1 MQVQSPAAGPGV
13 NAAMSSLNPRAYTVG
28 AICPSGRSREAFMK
42 SNFVKLAAVFAAL
55 VSLTLPAGAQFV
67 EDFHGAKLAVDPD
80 AAHTGWQ
87 ALTGSG
93 EATVSFTQKN
103 HHGFMT
109 VDARKD
115 RRNVYWAII
124 KRSISAGIDA
134 DELARPD
141 RELRLEAKIRIS
153 DAPRRVHFQI
163 NHTRTA
169 NVHINLR
176 EFDIA
181 DTNWHTISFTTKD
194 FDATPKD
201 EIFFVFGMTDM
212 GRAVYT
218 TEIAYIKVSV
228 VDPAKVGPDLGMPLK
243 YRPKMPP
250 LDFYANAIPVFQ
262 DAIVDAA
269 YPAVNFRAW
278 TALEPDEGA
287 IGTQVLATSGTQ
299 MIVLRWDLSKFKG
312 KTPDG
317 WGVLELTTNSVQW
330 APTNLEEFGYL
341 RTVEIKAGDPNWMH
355 DSVTRDSL
363 FHGKSEL
370 DILNGQLIFD
380 VQPALQRGEKTLIS
394 INPAVM
400 ARLISGE
407 TKGLAIYPQGAVNA
421 SFASSQSPTPSARP
435 SLHFNVK

>member
-1 MQVQSPAAGPGV
+1 
-13 NAAMSSLNPRAYTVG
+13 
-28 AICPSGRSREAFMK
+28 MK
-42 SNFVKLAAVFAAL
+42 LSAVKIAAVCAAL
-55 VSLTLPAGAQFV
+55 FAFSQAASAEFLENFS
-67 EDFHGAKLAVDPD
+67 GAKLALDSQSHKGW
-80 AAHTGWQ
+80 AAF
-87 ALTGSG
+87 TGSG

-115 RRNVYWAII
+115 RRNIYWALI
-124 KRSISAGIDA
+124 KRSISADIDA
-134 DELARPD
+134 NELARPD
-141 RELRLEAKIRIS
+141 RELRLEAKLRIS

-176 EFDIA
+176 EFDIP
-181 DTNWHTISFTTKD
+181 DTGWHVITFTTKD
-194 FDATPKD
+194 FDATPQD
-201 EIFFVFGMTDM
+201 EIFFELGMTDM
-212 GRAVYT
+212 GRAVTT
-218 TEIAYIKVSV
+218 TEIEHIKVSV
-228 VDPAKVGPDLGMPLK
+228 VDPGKAGPDLGMPLK
-243 YRPKMPP
+243 YRPPMPP
-250 LDFYANAIPVFQ
+250 VSSYANAVPVFQ

-269 YPAVNFRAW
+269 YPWVNFRAW
-278 TALEPDEGA
+278 TAIEPDEGA
-287 IGTQVLATSGTQ
+287 VGTQVLAVSGSQ

-317 WGVLELTTNSVQW
+317 WDILELTTNSVQW

-341 RTVEIKAGDPNWMH
+341 RTVEIKGGDPNWMR

-363 FHGKSEL
+363 FQGKPDL
-370 DILNGQLIFD
+370 DVLNGQLVFD
-380 VQPALQRGEKTLIS
+380 EQPALQRGQKTLIS

-421 SFASSQSPTPSARP
+421 SFASSQSPNPDSRP
-435 SLHFNVK
+435 KLHFNLK